1 MFNIMMFIPL
11 VMFGVVFIFMIIN
24 MVGIFTGRT
33 QKRMMDNAMKT
44 MKSMTEGMT
53 NSTGGMS
60 NNLKDMVVN
69 LTEMQKDM
77 YEEHGES
84 FKDLARMQGEVE
96 AEKTRA
102 KAQAVKDVFGNDAK
116 VDPSMFTSTTKKIA
130 CKNCGTLVDSDS
142 MYCKVCGKR
151 PF

>member
-11 VMFGVVFIFMIIN
+11 IMFGIVFIFTIIN
-24 MVGIFTGRT
+24 MIGIFSGRT
-33 QKRMMDNAMKT
+33 QKRMMNHAMKT
-44 MKSMTEGMT
+44 MKSMTEDT
-53 NSTGGMS
+53 DGMS

-69 LTEMQKDM
+69 LTEMQKDL
-77 YEEHGES
+77 YEEHGDTL
-84 FKDLARMQGEVE
+84 KDLARMQGEVE

-130 CKNCGTLVDSDS
+130 CKNCGTLIDSDS